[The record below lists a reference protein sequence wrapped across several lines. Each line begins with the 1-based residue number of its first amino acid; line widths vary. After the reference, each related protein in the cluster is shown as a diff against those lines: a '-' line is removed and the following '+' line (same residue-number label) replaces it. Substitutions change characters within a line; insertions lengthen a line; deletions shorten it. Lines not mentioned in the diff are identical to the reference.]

1 MGLKLR
7 NPRNIYVGNNVV
19 TNRDVMLDGRGAK
32 LIIGDNVDI
41 ARETNVWTLEHDVN
55 DDYHSSSGGDVIIQD
70 YVWIA
75 SRATILPKIFI
86 GKGAVIASCALVSKI
101 IEPFSI
107 VAGVPAKR
115 LDEKEVSCFIKVFHR
130 PYFE

>member
-1 MGLKLR
+1 LKEVGTDCSFLMGLKLR

-41 ARETNVWTLEHDVN
+41 AQETNVWTLEHDVN

-86 GKGAVIASCALVSKI
+86 VKVLLLRHAL
-101 IEPFSI
+101 
-107 VAGVPAKR
+107 
-115 LDEKEVSCFIKVFHR
+115 
-130 PYFE
+130 